1 MKTILNKVMM
11 NQQLFRLLAPA
22 MLVLVLAMPLGA
34 QESSVLTDAEMDQ
47 LLAAINAEAEAQNQ
61 PVEEYNGPVINM
73 GGGPR
78 FDVRQFLDIGTMN
91 SYLATRGNYSAFS
104 GWLYPFVNSGGG
116 TSRFNIGDNLQ
127 LGWNA
132 WGGGF
137 SSLGHRVVNAVDTI
151 DQDSNGYD
159 DYYSYASYGIQVND
173 FLLQYKIKLA
183 RQFYVGLGGLVG
195 LASESF
201 SIQQNQRSFVES
213 AVSSITGS
221 SDWSRSLL
229 DTGAYL
235 TLQFQPDPY
244 RDFFKISLNGGFDYP
259 IALGDWMPSA
269 GVHKDIVA
277 PPAAF
282 RAMNWH
288 VGLGLDFNL

>member
-1 MKTILNKVMM
+1 MKTVFIRLVMISVIG
-11 NQQLFRLLAPA
+11 LVLLAPLA
-22 MLVLVLAMPLGA
+22 AQAEDGEAVALADVVLVLERISSQLEE
-34 QESSVLTDAEMDQ
+34 QEEPDTESTG
-47 LLAAINAEAEAQNQ
+47 IT
-61 PVEEYNGPVINM
+61 INM

-91 SYLATRGNYSAFS
+91 SYLATRGKYEDFG

-116 TSRFNIGDNLQ
+116 TSRFNIGENLQ

-137 SSLGHRVVNAVDTI
+137 SSLGHRVANTVDTI
-151 DQDSNGYD
+151 DQDSDGYD

-183 RQFYVGLGGLVG
+183 RQLYVGLGGLVG

-269 GVHKDIVA
+269 GVHKDIAA

-282 RAMNWH
+282 RAMSWH